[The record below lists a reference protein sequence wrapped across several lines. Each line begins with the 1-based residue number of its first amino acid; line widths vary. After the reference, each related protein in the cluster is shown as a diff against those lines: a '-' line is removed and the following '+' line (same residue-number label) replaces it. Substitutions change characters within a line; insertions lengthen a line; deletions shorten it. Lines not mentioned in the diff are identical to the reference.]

1 MKFRPTKTSFNE
13 ALLIDA
19 PAQGVDRIISEVR
32 TRMNEEENK
41 MFMEACVKYNV
52 DPDALLKTARLNSE
66 LQAELRRATD
76 ALPQWISVEERYP
89 ETKGMYLT
97 CDHKGNIHV
106 FLYYPGQVYPFTIRD
121 NDRSYYPPTHWM
133 YLPEPPKEKEIDN
146 GT

>member
-32 TRMNEEENK
+32 TRINEEEYK

-89 ETKGMYLT
+89 EHGETVLT
-97 CDHKGNIHV
+97 IDSEGVMDTYDYDADWPTWFVKWGGLCKIGNV
-106 FLYYPGQVYPFTIRD
+106 
-121 NDRSYYPPTHWM
+121 THWM
-133 YLPEPPKEKEIDN
+133 YLPEPPKEKGE
-146 GT
+146 